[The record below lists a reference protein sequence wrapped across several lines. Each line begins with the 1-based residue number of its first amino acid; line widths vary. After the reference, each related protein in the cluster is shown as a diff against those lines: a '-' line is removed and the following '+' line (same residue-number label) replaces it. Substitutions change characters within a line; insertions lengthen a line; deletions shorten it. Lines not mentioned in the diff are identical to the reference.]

1 MSGKLPTPDY
11 QQTLSYR
18 PITFVEN
25 LLVNGAD
32 LRVPV
37 AELHPA
43 QAYILQHI
51 AELTRSTG
59 GFRVFCAGR
68 VVRACI
74 RFSAIRDVHSACLHV
89 LKLRNQLVGLVNKI
103 GPSLTSGGGSCK
115 DIDAQVRRTGAA
127 GAYLEIGAVFQV
139 LDHSDVQVTDILIA
153 KLAAVIEQLTNG
165 ARSEASINDTAG
177 CQLLCAQVT
186 FDPASFSLEPM
197 PGHALAGRMVELHN
211 FTCMANERVCAR
223 NADILAAVNSMLGA
237 LGSASGSAGSGRSA
251 WTAYDD
257 HGVPLAIWYR
267 DHQGHLAGRLS
278 LPMLAQQA
286 DHIGAAAGV
295 TSMQADVAATVQCT
309 PLLNTAVAA
318 IGLAQSLTNLHEH
331 AAEAIARSDYGQHA
345 YDLALL
351 AGARDSEIVHVVKA
365 LISAQ
370 SIRWA
375 LAITALEKLR
385 RL

>member
-1 MSGKLPTPDY
+1 MPDC
-11 QQTLSYR
+11 QQPPSDR
-18 PITFVEN
+18 PITVVEN

-51 AELTRSTG
+51 AELARSTG
-59 GFRVFCAGR
+59 GFRVFGAGR
-68 VVRACI
+68 LVRACVQ
-74 RFSAIRDVHSACLHV
+74 FSAIRNVHSACLHV
-89 LKLRNQLVGLVNKI
+89 LQLRNQLIGLVNKV
-103 GPSLTSGGGSCK
+103 GMTLTSGGGSCK
-115 DIDAQVRRTGAA
+115 DIDAQVRRAGATD
-127 GAYLEIGAVFQV
+127 AYLEIAVIFEV
-139 LDHSDVQVTDILIA
+139 PDHSDVQVTDILIA
-153 KLAAVIEQLTNG
+153 KLAAVIEQLTSG
-165 ARSEASINDTAG
+165 ARSGASINDNAG
-177 CQLLCAQVT
+177 SQLLCAQVT
-186 FDPASFSLEPM
+186 FDPASFSLAPM

-211 FTCMANERVCAR
+211 FTCMAIERVCAR

-251 WTAYDD
+251 WTAHDD

-267 DHQGHLAGRLS
+267 DHQGHLAGRIS
-278 LPMLAQQA
+278 LPVLAQQA
-286 DHIGAAAGV
+286 DHIGAAAGA

-309 PLLNTAVAA
+309 PLLNPAVAA

-331 AAEAIARSDYGQHA
+331 AADAIARSNYGQHA

-370 SIRWA
+370 SIRWD